1 MYEDQTYEVI
11 TSRKRAAIKEI
22 DPTIDTR
29 EGSLI
34 HLTTAIDSAEMAQA
48 YIELDTLLNI
58 GFADTAPRDF
68 LIRRAAERGLKPKSA
83 TKAIVKGVFSPSTLE
98 VSIGVRF
105 SSEGIVFK
113 VIEKVSTGVYKL
125 QAEQVGIKPNSAM
138 GNIVPVLNVP
148 GLETCRLTELLI
160 PGENDEDTEVFRQR
174 YFDSFDSQAFGG
186 NIADYTEKINNLPGV
201 GGVKVYPVWNG
212 GGTVKCVILNSE
224 YSIPSAELIAQVQET
239 IDPVPMAGQGA
250 GLAPIGHTVTI
261 AGVMDTA
268 IDITSTITYQDGW
281 DFAAIE
287 PTVNTVIDN
296 YLKELNQTWQST
308 KTASTNTG
316 LIVRISQIETR
327 LLDVAGVLDIG
338 GTTINALASNLTLGV
353 DEIAI
358 RGVFSG

>member
-1 MYEDQTYEVI
+1 MYEGESYEALMQ
-11 TSRKRAAIKEI
+11 RKIDHIKAI
-22 DPTIDTR
+22 DPTLDTR
-29 EGSLI
+29 EGSL
-34 HLTTAIDSAEMAQA
+34 LFFALGANSAEMAQA
-48 YIELDTLLNI
+48 YIDLTTTMNEA
-58 GFADTAPRDF
+58 FADTASRES
-68 LIRRAAERGLKPKSA
+68 LIKRASESGLKPK
-83 TKAIVKGVFSPSTLE
+83 KASRAILKGEFTPALLDIPLGS
-98 VSIGVRF
+98 RF
-105 SSEGIVFK
+105 SSSGL
-113 VIEKVSTGVYKL
+113 VYKL
-125 QAEQVGIKPNSAM
+125 TEKISDGNYKLECETLGIQ
-138 GNIVPVLNVP
+138 GNQYFGDIVPVLYIP